1 MTKILAGV
9 AIAIAVAVFGWCQ
22 RREGQQLGAI
32 NQEIKASA
40 VVVRAERADAG
51 DRGQE
56 VCREARGVSRSS
68 REGRVEGRHG
78 NRGWPE
84 RRHALRR

>member
-1 MTKILAGV
+1 MKTLSLKQKILAGV

-40 VVVRAERADAG
+40 VVVG
-51 DRGQE
+51 LRGPTP
-56 VCREARGVSRSS
+56 ASRSRSLS
-68 REGRVEGRHG
+68 R
-78 NRGWPE
+78 
-84 RRHALRR
+84 RRRSITQLARRLS